1 MDYEDYEEEVQA
13 SQESKGAV
21 KISATT
27 LEYDAQRM
35 FDAIA
40 SKAVAVIV
48 KACGDDIR
56 KAVGESV
63 QKQIDEKVGAV
74 IDQTLEEG
82 IQQYDSWG
90 TAVGSA
96 TTLKA
101 LIGKAGQDYLGQR
114 VNERGEANS
123 YGDKSTRLDF
133 IVKKNVESVIDYKMQ
148 GDIKKAVE
156 LAVTQAQSKVAEA
169 VAKLIK

>member
-1 MDYEDYEEEVQA
+1 MDYEDYDDEVPA

-35 FDAIA
+35 FDAICGMA
-40 SKAVAVIV
+40 TAAIV
-48 KACGDDIR
+48 KACGEDIR
-56 KAVGESV
+56 KAVSASV
-63 QKQIDEKVGAV
+63 QKQISEKVGAV
-74 IDQTLEEG
+74 IDKTLDEG
-82 IQQYDSWG
+82 IQQYDHWG

-123 YGDKSTRLDF
+123 YGDKSTRLEF

-148 GDIKKAVE
+148 GEIKKAVE

>member
-1 MDYEDYEEEVQA
+1 MDYEDYDDEVPA

-35 FDAIA
+35 FDSIA
-40 SKAVAVIV
+40 SRATAAIV

-56 KAVGESV
+56 KAVSESV
-63 QKQIDEKVGAV
+63 QKQISEKVGAI
-74 IDQTLEEG
+74 IDKRLEEG
-82 IQQYDSWG
+82 IQKHDEWG
-90 TAVGSA
+90 TAVGSP
-96 TTLKA
+96 TTLTA
-101 LIGKAGQDYLGQR
+101 MIGKAGQDYLGQR
-114 VNERGEANS
+114 VNDRGEANS
-123 YGDKSTRLDF
+123 YGDKTSRLEF

-148 GDIKKAVE
+148 GEIKKAVE